1 MQLVS
6 ILVTF
11 GKLREL
17 FIHPKTFFCTLCCSS
32 GIALELYSLSGFPV
46 PNHVFASYFNLQVW
60 YSVRNPLNVPWC
72 PRQSWF
78 GQVWSFHS
86 TKGYWK
92 SDKCN
97 LPSRRLQVICMGAR
111 KNLTRQGTLEK
122 RWGVCPSRTPFS
134 LSLITSKRLLNRV
147 KEVVRKCS
155 AINHENRQYL
165 LNSSWVNDHS
175 WLGKPLCQSLILY
188 IKRLCLATRLR
199 GTNTSLV
206 PFLSLFPLASNQMW
220 ISMHGN

>member
-1 MQLVS
+1 MFLDALANPNLDKFDLS
-6 ILVTF
+6 T
-11 GKLREL
+11 LR
-17 FIHPKTFFCTLCCSS
+17 K
-32 GIALELYSLSGFPV
+32 GIA
-46 PNHVFASYFNLQVW
+46 AK
-60 YSVRNPLNVPWC
+60 
-72 PRQSWF
+72 
-78 GQVWSFHS
+78 
-86 TKGYWK
+86 T

-122 RWGVCPSRTPFS
+122 RWGVCPSRTLFS

-147 KEVVRKCS
+147 KEVVRKCG
-155 AINHENRQYL
+155 AINHENKQYL

-199 GTNTSLV
+199 GTKHFSRSISFAFSPSLKPNV
-206 PFLSLFPLASNQMW
+206 NFNARKLAWTRIFPV
-220 ISMHGN
+220 H